1 MFSISVNLKDTTKVD
16 HILESSQDF
25 QHFVRWK
32 FMPFIKDDIHVFS
45 QLPGLLGHTVQ
56 WYAII
61 SIQ

>member
-1 MFSISVNLKDTTKVD
+1 MFSISVNLKDTTKVE

-45 QLPGLLGHTVQ
+45 QLSCLLGHTVQ
-56 WYAII
+56 W
-61 SIQ
+61 